1 MANKIRAQ
9 FLYGACINLMV
20 GERKTVP
27 AMKALLAFEAAVRL
41 GSMTAAAKEIGTTQ
55 PAISQQIRSL
65 EESIGGTLLDRSG
78 NQIRPTLGGKR
89 FYQDLSPLLSNLH
102 SALERVQAGFSN
114 HAPLITISANF
125 GFSHLWLLPRLHIL
139 QQAFPELRFQVLPKD
154 TQDNSNLHDVDLSI
168 SFDQRNTLQE
178 TEIMLAPERVF
189 PACSPAFAKKHRLG
203 TDLTGTDLR
212 SVTLLHMDERNPRW
226 LDWARWSALAG
237 LGAIDEKTSFTF
249 NNFPLLLNAAIQG
262 HGLTLAWGA
271 LVEQAVNDGL
281 LLRLG
286 PTVLR
291 EDYGYLLRTRHRNN
305 LIITPVI
312 EWFKTSMAKVDS

>member
-1 MANKIRAQ
+1 MD
-9 FLYGACINLMV
+9 

-27 AMKALLAFEAAVRL
+27 AMKALLAFEASVRL

-55 PAISQQIRSL
+55 PAISQQIRNL

-78 NQIRPTLGGKR
+78 NQLRPTLAGKR
-89 FYQDLSPLLSNLH
+89 FYQDLSPLLSNLY

-114 HAPLITISANF
+114 HAPLITISGNF

-139 QQAFPELRFQVLPKD
+139 QAAFPELRFQVLPMD
-154 TQDNSNLHDVDLSI
+154 TQENSNLHDVDLAI

-203 TDLTGTDLR
+203 VNLTETDLR

-226 LDWARWSALAG
+226 LDWTRWSALAG

-249 NNFPLLLNAAIQG
+249 NNFPLLFNAAIQG

-281 LLRLG
+281 LMRLG

-291 EDYGYLLRTRHRNN
+291 EDFGYLLRTRHRNN

-312 EWFKTSMAKVDS
+312 EWFKTSMAKVES